1 MVRTFFGSLPTTL
14 LPRATCVP
22 DRDRD
27 SATAAGPAPG
37 CAARRAGPA
46 AAGRSIGCSSRETSF
61 SLCPRSLT
69 RSVINLLDWASL
81 PVVAG
86 TILLGAVSALI
97 TGGGVVGPGE
107 PTSARQPKAPAGP
120 ITVHA
125 A

>member
-1 MVRTFFGSLPTTL
+1 MVRTFFGSLPTTP
-14 LPRATCVP
+14 LPRATCGP
-22 DRDRD
+22 DCD
-27 SATAAGPAPG
+27 SAT
-37 CAARRAGPA
+37 

-69 RSVINLLDWASL
+69 RSVINLLDWVSL